1 MLFSDEV
8 YIFVVFT
15 SCKSPEPVPALRL
28 FRACKLS
35 LQCLRNCLK
44 RSSHLITYEL
54 DELK

>member
-8 YIFVVFT
+8 YIFVAFT
-15 SCKSPEPVPALRL
+15 SCKPEPAPALRL